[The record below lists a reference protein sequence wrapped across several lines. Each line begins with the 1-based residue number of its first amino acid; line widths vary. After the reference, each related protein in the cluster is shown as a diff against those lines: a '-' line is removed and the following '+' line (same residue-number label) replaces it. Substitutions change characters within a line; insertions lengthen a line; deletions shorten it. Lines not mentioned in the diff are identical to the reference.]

1 MPDFNIENSY
11 SGIVA
16 GVDEAGRGPWAG
28 PVVAA
33 AVVLN
38 KEIYPAG
45 MNDSK
50 KLSKEKRES
59 LFQEIINV
67 ADFGVGIVSESVIDE
82 VNILQATKL
91 AMKEAVLNLV
101 RRPNLILVDGNQ
113 KFDAQ
118 GIEVVPVVKGDS
130 KSLSIAAASIIAKVT
145 RDKIMHDLNVEFPEY
160 GWMDNAGYG
169 TAKHIE
175 AIEKYGI
182 CKYHR
187 RSYAPIK
194 KYLKIA

>member
-1 MPDFNIENSY
+1 MPTFELEEKFQ
-11 SGIVA
+11 GIVA

-33 AVVLN
+33 AVILN
-38 KEIYPAG
+38 REIYPAG
-45 MNDSK
+45 INDSK
-50 KLSKEKRES
+50 KLTKEKRER
-59 LFQEIINV
+59 LFQELINV
-67 ADFGVGIVSESVIDE
+67 CDFGVGIVSETIIDQI
-82 VNILQATKL
+82 NILQATKL
-91 AMKEAVLNLV
+91 AMRNAVLELV
-101 RRPNLILVDGNQ
+101 RRPSLILVDGNQ
-113 KFDAQ
+113 KFEAQ
-118 GIEVVPVVKGDS
+118 DIEVVPVIKGDS

-145 RDKIMHDLNVEFPEY
+145 RDKIMEDLDGEFPEY

-187 RSYAPIK
+187 KSYAPIK
-194 KYLKIA
+194 KFMGC